1 MALISSK
8 QIQQPVEFTGSYTG
22 SFFGTFT
29 GTVNGGGGGGGG
41 GGYYIGSGSITASVG
56 QSNNIFLITSS
67 STEYTSITPTTTTI
81 SNDIFIISNKNN
93 IATFKISQ
101 SIVYFATQSQLP
113 INPTTVGGIY
123 FTSSS
128 IYVGLE

>member
-29 GTVNGGGGGGGG
+29 GTVNGSSGG

-56 QSNNIFLITSS
+56 QENSIFLITSS
-67 STEYTSITPTTTTI
+67 SVQYTKITETTTTI
-81 SNDIFIISNKNN
+81 TNDIFIVSNKNN
-93 IATFKISQ
+93 NPTFRISESIA
-101 SIVYFATQSQLP
+101 YFATQSLP
-113 INPTTVGGIY
+113 PTNPTTAGGIY

-128 IYVGLE
+128 FYVGLE

>member
-29 GTVNGGGGGGGG
+29 GTVNGSGGGGGG

-56 QSNNIFLITSS
+56 QDNSIFLITSS
-67 STEYTSITPTTTTI
+67 SIQYAKITETTTTI
-81 SNDIFIISNKNN
+81 TNDIFIVSNKNN
-93 IATFKISQ
+93 IPTFKISE
-101 SIVYFATQSQLP
+101 SIVYFPTQSLP
-113 INPTTVGGIY
+113 PTNNTTAGGIY

-128 IYVGLE
+128 FYVGLE